1 MAIDT
6 IGTKSGA
13 AATGRGLSEAIEKID
28 FGAWTVTESGGNI
41 NFAYNG
47 STKVTLTSTGNIDLT
62 GNVNV
67 SGLLDLGNWTINEN
81 GSGLFFAHG
90 GTDRIKM
97 NSNGNIDM
105 SGDVNSNDSSIT

>member
-6 IGTKSGA
+6 IGTKSSA
-13 AATGRGLSEAIEKID
+13 SATGRGLSEAIEKID

-41 NFAYNG
+41 NFAHNG
-47 STKVTLTSTGNIDLT
+47 TTKVTLTSAGNIDLT

-81 GSGLFFAHG
+81 GSGLFFAHSG
-90 GTDRIKM
+90 SNKIKM
-97 NSNGNIDM
+97 DSSGNIDM
-105 SGDVNSNDSSIT
+105 SGDVNSNDSTIT